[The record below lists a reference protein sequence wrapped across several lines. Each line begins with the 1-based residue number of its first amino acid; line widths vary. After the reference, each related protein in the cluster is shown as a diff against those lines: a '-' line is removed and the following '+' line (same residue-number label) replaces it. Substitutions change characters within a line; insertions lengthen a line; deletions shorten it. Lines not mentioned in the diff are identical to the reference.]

1 MRLIDTSCWVH
12 QLRKNGNAE
21 IRQKVESLLRAG
33 MAGWCAP
40 VRLELWAGVGR
51 DPEADVLRHY
61 ASVLP
66 DFPVEPE
73 VWNLADT
80 LAIRGRRRGK
90 SAPSM
95 DILIAACA
103 RHHRVEVEADDE
115 HFHWLMTV

>member
-1 MRLIDTSCWVH
+1 MKLIDTSCWVH
-12 QLRKNGNAE
+12 ALRASGRQE
-21 IRQKVESLLRAG
+21 IRAKIKDLVENGL
-33 MAGWCAP
+33 AGWCAP

-115 HFHWLMTV
+115 HFDWLMTV

>member
-33 MAGWCAP
+33 KAGWCAP

-115 HFHWLMTV
+115 HFDWLMTV

>member
-33 MAGWCAP
+33 KAGWCAP

-51 DPEADVLRHY
+51 DPEADVLRYY

-115 HFHWLMTV
+115 HFNWLMTV

>member
-33 MAGWCAP
+33 KAGWCAP
-40 VRLELWAGVGR
+40 VRLELYAGVGR

-80 LAIRGRRRGK
+80 LAIRCRRQGK
-90 SAPSM
+90 TAPSM

-115 HFHWLMTV
+115 HFDWLMTV